1 MSRRWFTLAVAL
13 AFVAGCAKER
23 ACDDAQASGTPIDP
37 VLMSFIGSARAAHHL
52 ADGREDGGDAAGAES
67 ALRALLDGPLP
78 PKPDAAEVREV
89 LADTRARLADLESRR
104 GDFDAALRSIDA
116 GLALV
121 PEASYFRGH
130 LFETRGLVE
139 ERRTKA
145 LTAAGD
151 LPGAGKARERALA
164 AFEEAMRIQQ
174 AVIRGAGGAKK

>member
-1 MSRRWFTLAVAL
+1 MRLALVAFALLLTLL
-13 AFVAGCAKER
+13 GGCARR
-23 ACDDAQASGTPIDP
+23 ACDDEAGSAPVDP

-52 ADGREDGGDAAGAES
+52 ADGREEQGDLPGAEA
-67 ALRALLDGPLP
+67 ALVALLDGPLP
-78 PKPDAAEVREV
+78 PKRDAAEVREV
-89 LADTRARLADLESRR
+89 LADTRGRLADLKSRR
-104 GDFDAALRSIDA
+104 GDFDSALADIDR

-145 LTAAGD
+145 LVATGDQALAA
-151 LPGAGKARERALA
+151 KARERALA

-174 AVIRGAGGAKK
+174 GVIKGAKPGSK